1 MKIYRT
7 VLTLAAF
14 AFFEVSS
21 GLWAQ
26 KGSEKVL
33 NRIMQLDSTVDA
45 LSKNKP
51 KEALLYADMQISL
64 SKFYGND
71 SLLCAAYLSKSEL
84 YSTLG
89 AFDLSLNLGYQA
101 LKIAESINNNFLK
114 KSAAYGIAFQYQGLE
129 DAEKSTAFY
138 QKSKHYAVLA
148 GIPEDTI
155 MSNYEIGF
163 NNYMTG
169 NREVGMKIMLANF
182 EKAKEI
188 GYEEAII
195 FGIDNIANLYF
206 ESGDFDKGI
215 AIEYELFN
223 YQELWNNNFYKAG
236 IYEHFAEFYAAK
248 QQWDSAQ
255 KYLNLSFHYSGLIE
269 SNNWLYECYRLQSQ
283 IDEGLGKFKSALEN
297 HKIYVQLKDS
307 VYKAEYK
314 EKISAMAAVYE
325 LEKKQEHIALLEKEN
340 DLKQEIIQKQRLQIA
355 GGSGLALF
363 FLLITGLIYTLIN
376 QKKAK
381 KMLRA
386 FSSQL
391 LENQENERQRIAKEL
406 HDSIG
411 QYLLFIKNKIQKLG
425 TESEISSL
433 KSYVDEAIH
442 EVRAISKDLYPNQ
455 LEKYGLEAAIESLC
469 TKISDSSAIFIS
481 ADLEGIDRK
490 IEKSQSISIYRII
503 QECINNAMKHSKAES
518 MRIVSKFEKGYLS
531 LSIMDNGV
539 GFDRV
544 AADDKKLFSFGL
556 INIEER
562 VKLLGGYFLI
572 DTAPGKGT
580 KINIK
585 IPSYRYEI

>member
-7 VLTLAAF
+7 VLALAAF
-14 AFFEVSS
+14 AFFEDSG

-26 KGSEKVL
+26 KGNEKVL

-51 KEALLYADMQISL
+51 KEALLYSDMQISL
-64 SKFYGND
+64 SKSYGND

-114 KSAAYGIAFQYQGLE
+114 KTAAYGIAFQYQGLQ
-129 DAEKSTAFY
+129 DVEKSTAFY
-138 QKSKHYAVLA
+138 QKSKQYAVMA

-155 MSNYEIGF
+155 MANYEIGF
-163 NNYMTG
+163 NYYMTG
-169 NREVGMKIMLANF
+169 NREVGMKIMLENF
-182 EKAKEI
+182 DKAKEI
-188 GYEEAII
+188 GNEEAIV

-206 ESGDFDKGI
+206 ESGEFDKGI

-223 YQELWNNNFYKAG
+223 YQHLWNNNFYKAG
-236 IYEHFAEFYAAK
+236 IYEHFAEFYVAK

-255 KYLNLSFHYSGLIE
+255 KYVNLSFHYSGLIE

-297 HKIYVQLKDS
+297 HKIHVQLKDS

-325 LEKKQEHIALLEKEN
+325 LEKKQEHIAFLEKEN
-340 DLKQEIIQKQRLQIA
+340 DLNQEIIQKQRLQIA
-355 GGSGLALF
+355 AVSGLALF
-363 FLLITGLIYTLIN
+363 LFIVTGLIYSLIS

-391 LENQENERQRIAKEL
+391 IRNQEEERNRIAKEL

-433 KSYVDEAIH
+433 KSYVDEAIQ

-469 TKISDSSAIFIS
+469 AKISDSSTFFVS
-481 ADLEGIDRK
+481 ADLEGIDSK

-518 MRIVSKFEKGYLS
+518 MRIISKFEKGYLS

-539 GFDRV
+539 GFDRTTL
-544 AADDKKLFSFGL
+544 DNKKLTSFGL

-572 DTAPGKGT
+572 DSAPGKGT

-585 IPSYRYEI
+585 IPSYHYEI